1 MLGVTLQ
8 WISISSRGES
18 SNTPSHFMLKE
29 TRALAPWA
37 IWAHIEAYT
46 NRVKHP

>member
-8 WISISSRGES
+8 WISISSRGGS
-18 SNTPSHFMLKE
+18 SNSPSRFMLKE

-37 IWAHIEAYT
+37 IWTCIEAYK
-46 NRVKHP
+46 NRVKNQ